1 MSETTTAAAFAEPAA
16 VEAADGGWTV
26 TLDGKPLTTPAG
38 NALAIRSRELAT
50 AISAEW
56 RGVMPRKKG
65 AKADFERVP
74 LTRILATA
82 IDRLPTRRAAVIDE
96 LMAHAETEL
105 LCYRAAQPRDLAARQ
120 AAVWQPLLDWLALA
134 YDARLENHTNL
145 LPPDQPAG
153 SLAALRHA
161 LEKFD
166 DLKLAGLGVV
176 VAATGSLVLGLA
188 LADGHIDAE
197 AAFAA
202 AELDRLYQIERWGED
217 PVLSAKQA
225 EIKAD
230 LSDAQRFLRLA
241 LA

>member
-1 MSETTTAAAFAEPAA
+1 MTDAGPATGFAEPAV
-16 VEAADGGWTV
+16 VETAGGWHV
-26 TLDGKPLTTPAG
+26 TLDGKPLTSPAG
-38 NALAIRSRELAT
+38 HVLVARTREFAEALAD
-50 AISAEW
+50 EW
-56 RGVMPRKKG
+56 RGVMPRRKG
-65 AKADFERVP
+65 AKADFERVA

-96 LMAHAETEL
+96 LLAHAETEL
-105 LCYRAAQPRDLAARQ
+105 LCFRADQPRDLAARQ

-134 YDARLENHTNL
+134 YDARLENHTSL
-145 LPPDQPAG
+145 LPPDQPAE
-153 SLAALRHA
+153 SLAALRRA

-166 DLKLAGLGVV
+166 DLKLAGLGVA
-176 VAATGSLVLGLA
+176 VAATGSLTLALA
-188 LADGHIDAE
+188 LADGRIDAD

-217 PVLSAKQA
+217 PAMTAKQA
-225 EIKAD
+225 AIRTD